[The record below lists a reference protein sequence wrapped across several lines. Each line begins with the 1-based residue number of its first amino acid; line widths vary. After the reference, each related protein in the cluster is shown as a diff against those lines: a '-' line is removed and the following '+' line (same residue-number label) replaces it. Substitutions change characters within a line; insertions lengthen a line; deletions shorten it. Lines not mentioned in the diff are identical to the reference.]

1 MLTNE
6 QITVQI
12 LFPILRAGLY
22 GISAELEATPSQEEW
37 NFAFDLATS
46 QSVLAVAS
54 EGLSFLPQGDLPK
67 KEVLLQWI
75 GVSLQQKQLFS
86 VQRKLVDELCGVW
99 KEAGIDVVELKGK
112 SIGALY
118 YAPDTR
124 YSCDFDCL
132 LSDYEAGNKVV
143 ESRGVE
149 VNRDFYKNSSFH
161 WKELYVE
168 NHQFCTPV
176 RGNKMMKRLER
187 KLRRLLAEGTEEARA
202 NFNALFLMEHA
213 WAHFFEN
220 ALTLKHL
227 CDWAVLRKKKGA
239 LIEWIDFEQE
249 AREVGFWS
257 FAESMNH
264 LADVLDGIIT
274 IDDLK
279 QKDRRLLDDMLAENK
294 DVSMNE
300 GWKTRFQ
307 LFKNYFA
314 QNWKYKM
321 FSNHSAMYSLLR
333 TVNGFV
339 FDRNPMI

>member
-1 MLTNE
+1 MQTNKH
-6 QITVQI
+6 IVVQI
-12 LFPILRAGLY
+12 LFPLLRGGLY
-22 GISAELEATPSQEEW
+22 GIPVTLEKAPAAKEWEEI
-37 NFAFDLATS
+37 FDMASL
-46 QSVLAVAS
+46 QGVEAVAS
-54 EGLSFLPQGDLPK
+54 EGLEKLSQEQRPPQEL
-67 KEVLLQWI
+67 LLQWI
-75 GVSLQQKQLFS
+75 GVSLQQKQLYS
-86 VQRKLVDELCGVW
+86 MQRVLVDELCGIW
-99 KEAGIDVVELKGK
+99 KEAGIDVVELKGN

-132 LSDYEAGNKVV
+132 LSDYETGNKVI

-161 WKELYVE
+161 WKDLYVE

-176 RGNKMMKRLER
+176 RGNKQTKQLER
-187 KLRRLLAEGTEEARA
+187 KLRSLLAAGTEESWA

-220 ALTLKHL
+220 ALSLKQL
-227 CDWAVLRKKKGA
+227 CDWAVLRKKKGD
-239 LIEWIDFEQE
+239 LIDWNTFEQY
-249 AREVGFWS
+249 AREVGFWG

-264 LADVLDGIIT
+264 LADVLDGIISLEG
-274 IDDLK
+274 LK
-279 QKDRRLLDDMLAENK
+279 QEDRRLLDDILAENK

-300 GWKTRFQ
+300 GWKTRFL

-314 QNWKYKM
+314 QSWKYEL

-339 FDRNPMI
+339 FDRTPRM